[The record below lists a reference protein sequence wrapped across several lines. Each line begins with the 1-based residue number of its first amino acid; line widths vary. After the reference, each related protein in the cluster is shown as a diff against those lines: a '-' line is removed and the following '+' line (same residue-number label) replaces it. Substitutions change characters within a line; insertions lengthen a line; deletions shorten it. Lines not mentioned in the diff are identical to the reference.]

1 MIRSFNQRRKFKRL
15 FRKKRDLKLTGLMSE
30 KFSQKL
36 RELSANEKI
45 HNDISIQEL
54 IAILEES
61 KNEILILQYDT
72 KRRDFG
78 VHTMNVSQSLF
89 KYRYRLFDIE
99 MNDEKKDYNSP
110 LLIRLTYVLEGT
122 QSESLLLNKKILQ
135 SLKQKNN
142 HGV

>member
-15 FRKKRDLKLTGLMSE
+15 FRKKRDLKLGGLMSE

-61 KNEILILQYDT
+61 KNEMNDIASLLWQEQLEKEAELIL
-72 KRRDFG
+72 RD
-78 VHTMNVSQSLF
+78 VA
-89 KYRYRLFDIE
+89 
-99 MNDEKKDYNSP
+99 
-110 LLIRLTYVLEGT
+110 
-122 QSESLLLNKKILQ
+122 SETEAREW
-135 SLKQKNN
+135 LKTLD
-142 HGV
+142 